1 MVKSADN
8 GDMGMLIVTLLIFV
22 AGPLSLIWGADSR
35 VDSRGFF
42 GRRNG

>member
-1 MVKSADN
+1 MVNMADTD
-8 GDMGMLIVTLLIFV
+8 DMGMIIVTLLIFV